1 MNPLPVQDHT
11 IASPTASGPTGRL
24 RVRVSE
30 RVTEAAD
37 VISLRLVHPSG
48 EQLPTWDP
56 GAHIDIEVAGV
67 TRQYS
72 LSDAVPAPGSWRI
85 AVLREPTSRGG
96 SRAIHAT
103 VHAGT
108 ELIASAPRNRFPL
121 LPAQKYIF
129 VAGGIGITPI
139 LPMIGEAERRGAEWS
154 LVYGGRKLDSM
165 AFVDEVMSYGDR
177 VTIVPEDT
185 KGRVDFSEHLRQVL
199 DHTLIY
205 ACGPAPLL
213 DALAQA
219 SNHWPTGSLHVEHF
233 VAQEIDSTDDVEFE
247 VEFAASGVTAMIPPD
262 RSILDVANDLG
273 LPTLSSCEEGVCG
286 TCQTAVWEGDAD
298 HRDSVMTDEEKA
310 SASSMFICVSRSK
323 AGSRLK
329 LDL

>member
-1 MNPLPVQDHT
+1 MNPPPVQNFT
-11 IASPTASGPTGRL
+11 PAPSTAPADFVQL
-24 RVRVSE
+24 RVSE
-30 RVTEAAD
+30 RITEASG
-37 VISLRLVHPSG
+37 VVSLRLVHPDG
-48 EQLPTWDP
+48 GQLPTWEP
-56 GAHIDIEVAGV
+56 GAHIDIGVAGV

-72 LSDAVPAPGSWRI
+72 LSDAEPDPNSWRI
-85 AVLREPTSRGG
+85 AVLREPASRGG
-96 SRAIHAT
+96 SRAIHDA

-108 ELIASAPRNRFPL
+108 ELVVSAPRNRFPL

-154 LVYGGRKLDSM
+154 LVYGGRSLDTM
-165 AFVDEVMSYGDR
+165 AFVADLTRYGDR

-185 KGRVDFSEHLRQVL
+185 KGRVDFAEYLQQVR
-199 DHTLIY
+199 DDTLIY
-205 ACGPAPLL
+205 ACGPGPLL

-219 SNHWPTGSLHVEHF
+219 SDHWPTGSLHVERF
-233 VAQEIDSTDDVEFE
+233 VAQDVDSAGDVEFE
-247 VEFAASGVTAMIPPD
+247 VEFAASGVTAMIPAD

-286 TCQTAVWEGDAD
+286 TCQTAVLEGDPD
-298 HRDSVMTDEEKA
+298 HRDAVMTDDEKA

-323 AGSRLK
+323 AGARLK